1 MKWPGGVL
9 LVCFPNKMRS
19 LFLKCVFVS
28 CSWRDGHLMCVLIP
42 EVQQDRGTSVPT
54 ASPASHAR
62 LRRVDSTPFPWPEV
76 SQCFAY
82 WVRTIISRGARTPK
96 DRLVLGSTTGDPVDT
111 CASGFCAKAL
121 ERPEG

>member
-54 ASPASHAR
+54 AFPAVPR
-62 LRRVDSTPFPWPEV
+62 LPPTCGF
-76 SQCFAY
+76 
-82 WVRTIISRGARTPK
+82 
-96 DRLVLGSTTGDPVDT
+96 DPVSL
-111 CASGFCAKAL
+111 ARGFPVLCL
-121 ERPEG
+121 LGQDHH